1 MADGGS
7 PMADWADAMGEHA
20 WPSHFHAVYAEYEAS
35 SSIESLSIFDG
46 DLPPRVLGLVTEW
59 ALLHQDELRQ
69 VWKQARAMEP
79 LAKIEPLR

>member
-35 SSIESLSIFDG
+35 SSIE
-46 DLPPRVLGLVTEW
+46 
-59 ALLHQDELRQ
+59 
-69 VWKQARAMEP
+69 QARAMEP